1 MTISIVPRRYA
12 QALLMIATERKAIEQ
27 YELELGQFR
36 SVLLEN
42 PKAKELLENPRV
54 LLEEKKKVL
63 DVLVKKLASPIVYN
77 FLHLILDKRRGNLYL
92 DVIKAYNKYADEARN
107 IIDAEVWSA
116 VELTTKD
123 HRDLTKRLTRL
134 TGKNV
139 RLQNMIDTSLV
150 GGIKVRVG
158 DTVIDGSV
166 TKKLSLLKNQLQR
179 TQLKEIGVK
188 E

>member
-1 MTISIVPRRYA
+1 LTISTVPRRYA
-12 QALLMIATERKAIEQ
+12 QALLMIATERDALEQ
-27 YELELGQFR
+27 YEQELGQFR
-36 SVLLEN
+36 EALLAN
-42 PKAKELLENPRV
+42 PKAKELIENPRV
-54 LLEEKKKVL
+54 LLAEKKRVL
-63 DVLVKKLASPIVYN
+63 DSLIKKFACPIVYN
-77 FLHLILDKRRGNLYL
+77 FLHLILDKRRETLYL

-123 HRDLTKRLTRL
+123 HRDLTKKLTHL

-139 RLQNMIDTSLV
+139 RLQNRIDTSLV
-150 GGIKVRVG
+150 GGIKVRIG

-166 TKKLSLLKNQLQR
+166 TKKLFLLKSQLQR